1 MAINKTKNVNIQITF
16 PKEDAEQLETLKKA
30 FHKNGI
36 KVSKS
41 DILVKAFREYL
52 KALVWAGTAHKIEQE
67 DKVEEPQGEKENA

>member
-1 MAINKTKNVNIQITF
+1 MAINKEKNVPVQVTF

-30 FHKNGI
+30 FNNNGI

-52 KALVWAGTAHKIEQE
+52 RLIVMAGSLEKAEK
-67 DKVEEPQGEKENA
+67 KVVAPQGDKKDA

>member
-1 MAINKTKNVNIQITF
+1 MINKEKNVMIQVTF

-30 FHKNGI
+30 FHDNGI

-41 DILVKAFREYL
+41 DILVHALREYI
-52 KALVWAGTAHKIEQE
+52 KILVWSANTKKAE